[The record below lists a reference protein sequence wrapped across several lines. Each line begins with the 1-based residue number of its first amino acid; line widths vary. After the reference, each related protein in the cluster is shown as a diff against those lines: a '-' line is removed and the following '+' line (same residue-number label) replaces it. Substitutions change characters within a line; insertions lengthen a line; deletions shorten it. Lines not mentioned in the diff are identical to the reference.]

1 MRIDNFRHIIAK
13 AAYFSSFF
21 ALLSMIMLTGSA
33 FAQAPDADS
42 IEGLVEKLEELGG
55 KAGKLSGQ
63 IGVGSAVDSARK
75 SAVEGFAR
83 SPFGRPEGALYPE
96 LNTRFSVGELLLI
109 ERHCEGES
117 TFGDERILGIMT
129 EFSSVERDYCRR
141 VSERVLQIG
150 YDVFDGVITPD
161 LLVNGTI
168 GDDYILGIGDELVI
182 TFEGKK
188 NKSITVLID
197 REGRLWHAEI
207 GRLPAAGKSFGEFRR
222 DLVRLTERTQF
233 GTRVFLSMGSVRLST
248 VRVTGEV
255 RHPGLHQITGLSSIF
270 DAITI
275 AGGIKKTGSLRSIQ
289 VKRDDRIF
297 WLDAY
302 DLMFPHFGGQDL
314 SLRDGDHILVPTL
327 GKTIAVAGDVKRKG
341 IFELPE
347 GQSKISIVEAVKLA
361 GGYIRSRGNMLLR
374 LSFDVSGRETLSSL
388 NDNQNIVHDGEILL
402 VKRMQ
407 NTSIGTIVIEGHIT
421 SPGIKS
427 LANFPSV
434 RSLLLQGNSFKQ
446 DPYLLFGILETTD
459 PSTRARRYF
468 PLNLQEIVDG
478 RLDYALRENDKL
490 IVLSQDEIRYL
501 SSDEV
506 RMVITESLGS
516 AEIGVDDREGKIGKK
531 AEELASK
538 LIRNIDG
545 ANALTGAL
553 DSDKNLAPQNS
564 SNGVTSGEQ
573 MVFQYS
579 CLGLRSLATI
589 LRFSRTGRFA
599 SVVQA
604 MGGTVNEGSV
614 NPRTCPVIFDKS
626 PDLLPFVL
634 EHTVAVNGE
643 VRKPGAYPVVKKT
656 PVSAVLAV
664 SGGVSLDADITQVE
678 ISHFSDG
685 KNTRRSYDFSAV
697 NMHDISIGPGDLA
710 KFNPLFKDRDN
721 GPILLSGEF
730 TRPGLYDIRRGER
743 LSEVIARAGG
753 ITDQAYP
760 YGAVFTRERVR
771 TAQQIAFRRAAKE
784 LRSTAIYAAAK
795 SSSSSEGLAALQQL
809 TDDVV
814 DTEALGRVVIEADP
828 TVLSVRPELDTVLEP
843 GDKVFLP
850 KRPNSVLVIGDVLNP
865 GAMQFIAGT
874 KADSYVDQAGGMRQ
888 SADGDRMFL
897 VYPNGVAQPISVS
910 VWNYNPVQVPP
921 GSTLVVPMDPAP
933 LDIFTFAKDMT
944 ALISQMAITAASLA
958 VIGNN

>member
-1 MRIDNFRHIIAK
+1 MRIDNVRHVIAK
-13 AAYFSSFF
+13 AAYFSSIF
-21 ALLSMIMLTGSA
+21 ALMSMFIAGNSA
-33 FAQAPDADS
+33 FAQAPSTDTL
-42 IEGLVEKLEELGG
+42 EGLVEKLEDLGG
-55 KAGKLSGQ
+55 KAGQLSGQ
-63 IGVGSAVDSARK
+63 LGVGSAIDSARK

-83 SPFGRPEGALYPE
+83 SPFGRPDGAEHPE
-96 LNTRFSVGELLLI
+96 LNTKFSVGELLLI
-109 ERHCEGES
+109 ERHCKAES

-129 EFSSVERDYCRR
+129 EFSSIERDYCRR
-141 VSERVLQIG
+141 VAERILQIG
-150 YDVFDGVITPD
+150 YNVFDGVITPE

-168 GDDYILGIGDELVI
+168 SDDYILGIGDELVV

-188 NKSITVLID
+188 NENISVWID
-197 REGRLWHAEI
+197 REGRLSHQDI
-207 GRLPAAGKSFGEFRR
+207 GRLPAAGKSFGELRR
-222 DLVRLTERTQF
+222 DLERLTERTQF
-233 GTRVFLSMGSVRLST
+233 GTKVFLSMGSVRLST

-255 RHPGLHQITGLSSIF
+255 RRPGLHQITGLSSIF

-289 VKRDDRIF
+289 VMRDDRIF

-302 DLMFPHFGGQDL
+302 DLMFPQFGGQDL
-314 SLRDGDHILVPTL
+314 GLRDGDHILVPTL

-347 GQSKISIVEAVKLA
+347 GQSKISIDEAVELA
-361 GGYIRSRGNMLLR
+361 GGFIRGRGNMLLR
-374 LSFDVSGRETLSSL
+374 MSFDDSGRETMSIVE
-388 NDNQNIVHDGEILL
+388 NNQNVIHDGEVLF
-402 VKRMQ
+402 VKRIQ
-407 NTSIGTIVIEGHIT
+407 NSSTGTISIEGHIT
-421 SPGIKS
+421 SPGKKS
-427 LANFPSV
+427 LASFPSV
-434 RSLLLQGNSFKQ
+434 RTLLLQGNSFRQ
-446 DPYLLFGILETTD
+446 NPYLLFGILETTD

-468 PLNLQEIVDG
+468 PLNLQEIVEG

-506 RMVITESLGS
+506 RMVISKSLSS
-516 AEIGVDDREGKIGKK
+516 AELKANA
-531 AEELASK
+531 AEEEIGEKAQELAAK
-538 LIRNIDG
+538 LIRNFDG
-545 ANALTGAL
+545 ANSLAGAL
-553 DSDKNLAPQNS
+553 DSDNKLANENLGDRTNSGTQN
-564 SNGVTSGEQ
+564 
-573 MVFQYS
+573 VFQYS

-589 LRFSRTGRFA
+589 LRFSRSGRFA

-604 MGGTVNEGSV
+604 MGGTVDEGSV
-614 NPRTCPVIFDKS
+614 NPRPCPSIFDKS

-634 EHTVAVNGE
+634 EHSIAVNGE
-643 VRKPGAYPVVKKT
+643 VRKPGAYPVVKNT
-656 PVSAVLAV
+656 PISAVLAV
-664 SGGVSLDADITQVE
+664 SGGLSLDADVTQVE
-678 ISHFSDG
+678 ISHFSGG
-685 KNTRRSYDFSAV
+685 KNTRRSYDFSTV
-697 NMHDISIGPGDLA
+697 KLHDVKIGPGDLA

-730 TRPGLYDIRRGER
+730 ARPGLYDIRRGER

-753 ITDQAYP
+753 LTDQAYP

-784 LRSTAIYAAAK
+784 LRSTAIFAAGR
-795 SSSSSEGLAALQQL
+795 SGGSPESLAALQQL

-850 KRPNSVLVIGDVLNP
+850 KRPNSILVIGDVLNP

-874 KADSYVDQAGGMRQ
+874 KADTYIDQAGGMRQ
-888 SADGDRMFL
+888 SADEDRMFL
-897 VYPNGVAQPISVS
+897 VYPNGVAQPVSVS

-933 LDIFTFAKDMT
+933 LDIFAFAKDIT
-944 ALISQMAITAASLA
+944 ALVSQMAITAASLA

>member
-1 MRIDNFRHIIAK
+1 MRIESFRQITAK

-21 ALLSMIMLTGSA
+21 ALLSMFILTNST
-33 FAQAPDADS
+33 FAQAPDS
-42 IEGLVEKLEELGG
+42 NSLEGLVEKLEELGG
-55 KAGKLSGQ
+55 KAGQLSGQ
-63 IGVGSAVDSARK
+63 LGVGSAIDSARK

-83 SPFGRPEGALYPE
+83 SPFGRPDGSEHAE

-109 ERHCEGES
+109 ERHCKGNS

-129 EFSSVERDYCRR
+129 EFSSIERDYCRR

-150 YDVFDGVITPD
+150 YNVFDGVITPE

-188 NKSITVLID
+188 NENITVWID
-197 REGRLWHAEI
+197 REGRLSHQDI
-207 GRLPAAGKSFGEFRR
+207 GRLPAAGKSFGELRR

-233 GTRVFLSMGSVRLST
+233 GTKVFLSMGSVRLTT

-314 SLRDGDHILVPTL
+314 GLRDGDHILVPTL

-347 GQSKISIVEAVKLA
+347 GQSKISIDEAIKLA
-361 GGYIRSRGNMLLR
+361 GGYIRSRGNKLLR
-374 LSFDVSGRETLSSL
+374 MSFDDSGRETLSSL
-388 NDNQNIVHDGEILL
+388 GNNQDIVHDGEILI
-402 VKRMQ
+402 VKRTQ
-407 NTSIGTIVIEGHIT
+407 NTSTGTIAIEGHIS
-421 SPGIKS
+421 SPGTKS
-427 LANFPSV
+427 LASFPSV
-434 RSLLLQGNSFKQ
+434 RTLLLQGNSFKPN
-446 DPYLLFGILETTD
+446 PYLLFGILETTD
-459 PSTRARRYF
+459 PATRARRYF
-468 PLNLQEIVDG
+468 PINLQEIVDG

-490 IVLSQDEIRYL
+490 IVLSHDEVRYL
-501 SSDEV
+501 ASDDV

-516 AEIGVDDREGKIGKK
+516 AEIKANGVEEEIGKK
-531 AEELASK
+531 AEELAAK

-545 ANALTGAL
+545 ANSLAGAL
-553 DSDKNLAPQNS
+553 DRDKSLAGGKSGDRISSGRQN
-564 SNGVTSGEQ
+564 G
-573 MVFQYS
+573 FQYS

-604 MGGTVNEGSV
+604 MGGTVDEGFV
-614 NPRTCPVIFDKS
+614 NPRTCPAIFDKS

-634 EHTVAVNGE
+634 EHAVAVNGE

-656 PVSAVLAV
+656 PVSAILAV
-664 SGGVSLDADITQVE
+664 SGGLSLDADVSQVE
-678 ISHFSDG
+678 ISHYSGG

-697 NMHDISIGPGDLA
+697 KMHDVSIGPGDLA

-730 TRPGLYDIRRGER
+730 ARPGLYDIRRGER

-753 ITDQAYP
+753 LTDQAYP

-784 LRSTAIYAAAK
+784 LRSTAIYAAGK
-795 SSSSSEGLAALQQL
+795 SGGSSEGLAALQQF

-874 KADSYVDQAGGMRQ
+874 KADAYIDQAGGMRQ

-897 VYPNGVAQPISVS
+897 VYPNGVAQPVSVS